1 MMSMSIDRR
10 FVMTSSTTLG
20 RRVRLAVLCTLI
32 LGSLA
37 GCAGSG
43 PRNDAGMAPPSIQI
57 LNERQVLRTGKMAKL
72 QSGGTL
78 ELRTR
83 DESGT
88 TFEEC
93 ALELWRDDASFA
105 LRLRKL
111 GERFLWVGSDGAA
124 WWIFELMAEPVRL
137 VVLPP
142 GDSGGFS
149 IGPGQGLL
157 NPDRLLHLAGLLPYD
172 RIDEETLG
180 FDDQGRVRFI
190 TVSDSEG
197 VWRRTRWHLDSKTL
211 LPEEIVALAEDDEV
225 LATARLSAYEPIAAQ
240 DMPLGAWPQ
249 FPRKVYLTLAHDGAD
264 VRLFFNRPTARGT
277 GIRPRLFDLEQ
288 LMKTF
293 RPGEVE
299 YVSR

>member
-1 MMSMSIDRR
+1 
-10 FVMTSSTTLG
+10 MTSCTAPGQGL
-20 RRVRLAVLCTLI
+20 RLAVLCTLM
-32 LGSLA
+32 LASMA
-37 GCAGSG
+37 GCHGSG
-43 PRNDAGMAPPSIQI
+43 PRNDAGMAPPSIRT
-57 LNERQVLRTGKMAKL
+57 LTERQQVRTRKMSEL

-83 DESGT
+83 DETGT

-111 GERFLWVGSDGAA
+111 GERFLWVGSDGQA

-142 GDSGGFS
+142 GETGGFS
-149 IGPGQGLL
+149 VGPGKGLL

-172 RIDEETLG
+172 QIDEDTLG
-180 FDDQGRVRFI
+180 FDDLGRVRFT
-190 TVSDSEG
+190 TVSDSKG
-197 VWRRTRWHLDSKTL
+197 TWRRTRWHLDRKTL
-211 LPEEIVALAEDDEV
+211 LPAEIVALNDEDEV
-225 LATARLSAYEPIAAQ
+225 LAIARLSAYEPIAAR

-249 FPRKVYLTLAHDGAD
+249 FPRKVYLTLADEGAD
-264 VRLFFNRPTARGT
+264 VRLFFNRPSARGT

>member
-1 MMSMSIDRR
+1 
-10 FVMTSSTTLG
+10 MTSLSMLG
-20 RRVRLAVLCTLI
+20 QGLQLVLLCALI
-32 LGSLA
+32 LVAMA
-37 GCAGSG
+37 GCQGSG
-43 PRNDAGMAPPSIQI
+43 QRHDAGMAPPSMQT
-57 LNERQVLRTGKMAKL
+57 LNERQLVRTRKMSEL

-83 DESGT
+83 DENGT

-111 GERFLWVGSDGAA
+111 GERFLWVGSDGQA
-124 WWIFELMAEPVRL
+124 WWIFELMADPVRL

-142 GDSGGFS
+142 GETGGFS
-149 IGPGQGLL
+149 VGPGKGLL

-172 RIDEETLG
+172 RIDEDTLG

-190 TVSDSEG
+190 TVSDSKG
-197 VWRRTRWHLDSKTL
+197 AWQRTRWHLDPKTL
-211 LPEEIVALAEDDEV
+211 LPAEIVALNDDDGEI
-225 LATARLSAYEPIAAQ
+225 LATARLSAYEPIAGR
-240 DMPLGAWPQ
+240 DLPLGAWPQ
-249 FPRKVYLTLAHDGAD
+249 FPRKVYLTLADEGAD
-264 VRLFFNRPTARGT
+264 VRLFFNRPSARGT

>member
-1 MMSMSIDRR
+1 
-10 FVMTSSTTLG
+10 MTSRSMLG
-20 RRVRLAVLCTLI
+20 QGLQLAVLCTLI
-32 LGSLA
+32 LSALG
-37 GCAGSG
+37 GCQGSG
-43 PRNDAGMAPPSIQI
+43 QRNDAGMAPPSIQT
-57 LNERQVLRTGKMAKL
+57 LNERQLVRTRKMSEL

-83 DESGT
+83 DENGT

-111 GERFLWVGSDGAA
+111 GERFLWVGSDGQA
-124 WWIFELMAEPVRL
+124 WWIFELMADPVRL

-142 GDSGGFS
+142 GETGGFS
-149 IGPGQGLL
+149 VGPGKGLL

-172 RIDEETLG
+172 RIEEDTLG

-190 TVSDSEG
+190 TVSDSKSA
-197 VWRRTRWHLDSKTL
+197 WRRTRWHLDPKTL
-211 LPEEIVALAEDDEV
+211 LPAEIVALNDEDGEV
-225 LATARLSAYEPIAAQ
+225 LATARLSAYEPIAGR
-240 DMPLGAWPQ
+240 DLPLGAWPQ
-249 FPRKVYLTLAHDGAD
+249 FPRKVYLTLADDGAD
-264 VRLFFNRPTARGT
+264 VRLFFNRPSARGT

-288 LMKTF
+288 LTKTF

>member
-1 MMSMSIDRR
+1 
-10 FVMTSSTTLG
+10 MTSRSMLG
-20 RRVRLAVLCTLI
+20 QGLQLAVLCTLI
-32 LGSLA
+32 LSTMG
-37 GCAGSG
+37 GCQGSG
-43 PRNDAGMAPPSIQI
+43 QRNDTGMAPPSIQT
-57 LNERQVLRTGKMAKL
+57 LNERQLVRTRKMSEL

-83 DESGT
+83 DENGT

-111 GERFLWVGSDGAA
+111 GERFLWVGSDGQA
-124 WWIFELMAEPVRL
+124 WWIFELMADPVRL

-142 GDSGGFS
+142 GETGGFS
-149 IGPGQGLL
+149 VGPGKGLL
-157 NPDRLLHLAGLLPYD
+157 NPNRLLHLAGLLPYD
-172 RIDEETLG
+172 RIDEDTLG

-190 TVSDSEG
+190 TVSDSESA
-197 VWRRTRWHLDSKTL
+197 WRRTRWHLDPKTL
-211 LPEEIVALAEDDEV
+211 LPAEIVALNDDDGEV
-225 LATARLSAYEPIAAQ
+225 LATARLSAYEPIAGR
-240 DMPLGAWPQ
+240 DIPLGAWPQ
-249 FPRKVYLTLAHDGAD
+249 FPRKVYLTLADDGAD
-264 VRLFFNRPTARGT
+264 VRLFFNRPSARGT

>member
-1 MMSMSIDRR
+1 
-10 FVMTSSTTLG
+10 MTSRSMLG
-20 RRVRLAVLCTLI
+20 QGLQLAVLCTLI
-32 LGSLA
+32 LSALG
-37 GCAGSG
+37 GCQGSG
-43 PRNDAGMAPPSIQI
+43 QRNDAGMAPPSIQS
-57 LNERQVLRTGKMAKL
+57 LNERQLVRTRKMSEL

-83 DESGT
+83 DENGT

-111 GERFLWVGSDGAA
+111 GERFLWVGSDGQA
-124 WWIFELMAEPVRL
+124 WWIFELMADPVRL

-142 GDSGGFS
+142 GETGGFS
-149 IGPGQGLL
+149 VGPGKGLL

-172 RIDEETLG
+172 RIEEDTLG

-190 TVSDSEG
+190 TVSDSKSA
-197 VWRRTRWHLDSKTL
+197 WRRTRWHLDPKTL
-211 LPEEIVALAEDDEV
+211 LPAEIVALNDEDGEV
-225 LATARLSAYEPIAAQ
+225 LATARLSAYEPIAGR
-240 DMPLGAWPQ
+240 DLPLGAWPQ
-249 FPRKVYLTLAHDGAD
+249 FPRKVYLTLADDGAD
-264 VRLFFNRPTARGT
+264 VRLFFNRPSARGT

-288 LMKTF
+288 LTKTF

>member
-1 MMSMSIDRR
+1 
-10 FVMTSSTTLG
+10 MTSRSMLG
-20 RRVRLAVLCTLI
+20 QGLQLALLCTLI
-32 LGSLA
+32 LSALG
-37 GCAGSG
+37 GCQGSG
-43 PRNDAGMAPPSIQI
+43 QRNDAGMAPPSIQT
-57 LNERQVLRTGKMAKL
+57 LDERQLVRTRKMSEL

-83 DESGT
+83 DENGT

-111 GERFLWVGSDGAA
+111 GERFLWVGSDGQA
-124 WWIFELMAEPVRL
+124 WWIFELMADPVRL

-142 GDSGGFS
+142 GETGGFS
-149 IGPGQGLL
+149 VGPGKGLL

-172 RIDEETLG
+172 RIEEDTLG

-190 TVSDSEG
+190 TVSDSESA
-197 VWRRTRWHLDSKTL
+197 WRRTRWHLDPKTL
-211 LPEEIVALAEDDEV
+211 LPAQIVALNDDDGEV
-225 LATARLSAYEPIAAQ
+225 LATARLSAYEPIAGR
-240 DMPLGAWPQ
+240 DLPLGAWPQ
-249 FPRKVYLTLAHDGAD
+249 FPRKVYLTLADDGAD
-264 VRLFFNRPTARGT
+264 VRLFFNRPSARGT

>member
-1 MMSMSIDRR
+1 
-10 FVMTSSTTLG
+10 MTSCTAPGQGL
-20 RRVRLAVLCTLI
+20 RLAVLCMLM
-32 LGSLA
+32 LASMA
-37 GCAGSG
+37 GCHGSG
-43 PRNDAGMAPPSIQI
+43 PRNDAGMAPPSIRT
-57 LNERQVLRTGKMAKL
+57 LTERQQVRTRKMSEL

-83 DESGT
+83 DETGT

-105 LRLRKL
+105 LRLRKF
-111 GERFLWVGSDGAA
+111 GERFLWVGSDGQA

-142 GDSGGFS
+142 GETGGFS
-149 IGPGQGLL
+149 VGPGKGLL
-157 NPDRLLHLAGLLPYD
+157 NPERLLHLAGLLPYD
-172 RIDEETLG
+172 QIDEETLG
-180 FDDQGRVRFI
+180 FDDLGRVRFT
-190 TVSDSEG
+190 TVSDSKG
-197 VWRRTRWHLDSKTL
+197 TWRRTRWHLDPKTL
-211 LPEEIVALAEDDEV
+211 LPAEIVALNDENEV
-225 LATARLSAYEPIAAQ
+225 LAIARLSAYEPIAAR

-249 FPRKVYLTLAHDGAD
+249 FPRKVYLTLADDGAD
-264 VRLFFNRPTARGT
+264 VRLFFNRPSARGT

>member
-1 MMSMSIDRR
+1 
-10 FVMTSSTTLG
+10 MTSRSMLG
-20 RRVRLAVLCTLI
+20 QGLQLALLCTLI
-32 LGSLA
+32 LSALG
-37 GCAGSG
+37 GCQGSG
-43 PRNDAGMAPPSIQI
+43 QRNDAGMAPPSIQT
-57 LNERQVLRTGKMAKL
+57 LNERQLVRTRKMSEL

-83 DESGT
+83 DENGT

-111 GERFLWVGSDGAA
+111 GERFLWVGSDGQA
-124 WWIFELMAEPVRL
+124 WWIFELMADPVRL

-142 GDSGGFS
+142 GETGGFS
-149 IGPGQGLL
+149 VGPGKGLL

-172 RIDEETLG
+172 RIDEGTLG

-197 VWRRTRWHLDSKTL
+197 AWRRTRWHLDPKTL
-211 LPEEIVALAEDDEV
+211 LPVEIVALKDDDGEV
-225 LATARLSAYEPIAAQ
+225 LATARLSAYEPIAGR
-240 DMPLGAWPQ
+240 DLPLGAWPQ
-249 FPRKVYLTLAHDGAD
+249 FPRKVYLTLADDGAD
-264 VRLFFNRPTARGT
+264 VRLFFNRPSARGT

>member
-1 MMSMSIDRR
+1 
-10 FVMTSSTTLG
+10 MTSRSMLG
-20 RRVRLAVLCTLI
+20 QGLQLAVLCTLI
-32 LGSLA
+32 LSAMG
-37 GCAGSG
+37 GCQGSG
-43 PRNDAGMAPPSIQI
+43 QRNDTGMAPPSIQT
-57 LNERQVLRTGKMAKL
+57 LNERQLVRTRKMSEL

-83 DESGT
+83 DENGT

-111 GERFLWVGSDGAA
+111 GERFLWVGSDGQA
-124 WWIFELMAEPVRL
+124 WWIFELMADPVRL

-142 GDSGGFS
+142 GETGGFS
-149 IGPGQGLL
+149 VGPGKGLL
-157 NPDRLLHLAGLLPYD
+157 NPNRLLHLAGLLPYD
-172 RIDEETLG
+172 RIDEDTLG

-190 TVSDSEG
+190 TVSDSESA
-197 VWRRTRWHLDSKTL
+197 WRRTRWHLDPKTL
-211 LPEEIVALAEDDEV
+211 LPAEIVALNDDDGEV
-225 LATARLSAYEPIAAQ
+225 LATARLSAYEPIAGR
-240 DMPLGAWPQ
+240 DIPLGAWPQ
-249 FPRKVYLTLAHDGAD
+249 FPRKVYLTLADDGAD
-264 VRLFFNRPTARGT
+264 VRLFFNRPSARGT

>member
-1 MMSMSIDRR
+1 
-10 FVMTSSTTLG
+10 MTSRSMLG
-20 RRVRLAVLCTLI
+20 QGLQLAVLCTLI
-32 LGSLA
+32 LSAMG
-37 GCAGSG
+37 GCQGSG
-43 PRNDAGMAPPSIQI
+43 QRNDTGMAPPSIQT
-57 LNERQVLRTGKMAKL
+57 LNERQLVRTRKMSEL

-83 DESGT
+83 DENGT

-111 GERFLWVGSDGAA
+111 GERFLWVGSDGQA
-124 WWIFELMAEPVRL
+124 WWIFELMADPVRL

-142 GDSGGFS
+142 GETGGFS
-149 IGPGQGLL
+149 VGPGKGLL
-157 NPDRLLHLAGLLPYD
+157 NPNRLLHLAGLLPYD
-172 RIDEETLG
+172 RIDEDTLG

-190 TVSDSEG
+190 TVSDSESP
-197 VWRRTRWHLDSKTL
+197 WRRTRWHLDPKTL
-211 LPEEIVALAEDDEV
+211 LPAEIVALNDDDGEV
-225 LATARLSAYEPIAAQ
+225 LATARLSAYEPIAGR
-240 DMPLGAWPQ
+240 DIPLGAWPQ
-249 FPRKVYLTLAHDGAD
+249 FPRKVYLTLADDGAD
-264 VRLFFNRPTARGT
+264 VRLFFNRPSARGT